1 LSDVHEMAF
10 APVLVATAIL
20 AIERRRWR
28 LLWIVSALLM
38 LVKEDLIP
46 FAASCGVYL
55 AYLGERRR
63 GALLTIIGLL
73 MFVVTLTIVIPWF
86 NQGAGWSTGGA
97 FQAVWQ
103 RPWAAPLLMFSPPQ
117 KIWTVVFWLAPFLF
131 LPLLSPLGLLLV
143 PIGVERLL
151 SASANHWG
159 LGGHYSAPLAPILV
173 MSASDGLARL
183 ARRIREPGARSRLIA
198 GCAGASVC
206 LSAILPGHQPLWLLF
221 SARHYRDRPTQQ
233 VAQQALAAV
242 PAGASLV
249 AQTAIAPHLSH
260 RAQIYLLKN
269 GAPDATYVIAA
280 TDLDPWPAQSDE
292 VTQLLAERRQRGY
305 VTVFDESG
313 WVVLRRR

>member
-1 LSDVHEMAF
+1 MGVRVSWPVVAIGVAIAASDITLGLFRHWHFGSGYDLAIFDQAVWHLSRFEAAASTISGHSNILGDHFSPVLAFFAPLYWIAPAPETLIVAQAILLASSIVPVFLFIRDRLPPGVTVAFCAAYGLFWGMQRTALSDVHEMAF

-63 GALLTIIGLL
+63 GALLMIVGLL

-173 MSASDGLARL
+173 MS
-183 ARRIREPGARSRLIA
+183 
-198 GCAGASVC
+198 
-206 LSAILPGHQPLWLLF
+206 
-221 SARHYRDRPTQQ
+221 
-233 VAQQALAAV
+233 
-242 PAGASLV
+242 
-249 AQTAIAPHLSH
+249 
-260 RAQIYLLKN
+260 
-269 GAPDATYVIAA
+269 
-280 TDLDPWPAQSDE
+280 
-292 VTQLLAERRQRGY
+292 
-305 VTVFDESG
+305 
-313 WVVLRRR
+313 